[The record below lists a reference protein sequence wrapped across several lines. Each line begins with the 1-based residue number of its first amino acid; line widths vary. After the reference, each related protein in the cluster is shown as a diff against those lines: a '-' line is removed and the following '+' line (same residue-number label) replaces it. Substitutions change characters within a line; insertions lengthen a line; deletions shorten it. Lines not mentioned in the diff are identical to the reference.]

1 MRAVLFPHLLAA
13 ALLVVQPPLVLLHGT
28 CGEVHE
34 IPRFVLERVELPDGA
49 SGDCPQRDSRGPS
62 CLAIGAPGAG
72 PEHVSAARA
81 CLPAE

>member
-1 MRAVLFPHLLAA
+1 MRAVLFTYLPAV
-13 ALLVVQPPLVLLHGT
+13 ALLVAQPPLVLLQGT
-28 CGEVHE
+28 CAEVHE
-34 IPRFVLERVELPDGA
+34 IPRFVRERVELPHGA
-49 SGDCPQRDSRGPS
+49 SGDCPQGDSRGPS

>member
-1 MRAVLFPHLLAA
+1 MRAVLFPHLLAV

-28 CGEVHE
+28 CAEVHE

-49 SGDCPQRDSRGPS
+49 SGDCPQSARGPS

-72 PEHVSAARA
+72 PEHIGAARA